1 MELWFLFFLMALLF
15 AALGLTSGRSRKAT
29 KVSVPADAPTH
40 FPASPERTMEI
51 LPPAPPEAQPPDVFN
66 EDRVR
71 RELAA
76 FAGTPGIVAQF
87 VGRARSGIT
96 KAGERAIIRDW
107 TGFFQEAQTLIAAK
121 TEMERKRS
129 EYLQLNDEHD
139 VRAKEKEVAISR
151 HDAEIAE
158 ETLRR
163 ETAQY
168 KRQRLEQFV
177 EGGRRP
183 EPEPRLTPEQQ
194 RLLKRAELEQ
204 ALQRLK
210 MDEAEALEKAETD
223 PEKRRIQNMYAGRRG
238 QLTEQLERNL

>member
-1 MELWFLFFLMALLF
+1 MELWFVFLLLALFFGV
-15 AALGLTSGRSRKAT
+15 LGLMCGRPVNT
-29 KVSVPADAPTH
+29 PPPMDAPGL
-40 FPASPERTMEI
+40 PAGPQRGMEI
-51 LPPAPPEAQPPDVFN
+51 LPPGSPEPQPPDVFN

-76 FAGTPGIVAQF
+76 FAETPGILTQF

-129 EYLQLNDEHD
+129 EYLQLADEHD
-139 VRAKEKEVAISR
+139 LRAKEKEAAIAR

-158 ETLRR
+158 ERLRG
-163 ETAQY
+163 ETAEY
-168 KRQRLEQFV
+168 KRGHLDQFV
-177 EGGRRP
+177 EGGRQP
-183 EPEPRLTPEQQ
+183 EPEPKLTPTQQ

-210 MDEAEALEKAETD
+210 LDEAEALQKADTELDT
-223 PEKRRIQNMYAGRRG
+223 RRIRNMYAGRRS
-238 QLTEQLERNL
+238 QLTEELERNL